1 MNIMS
6 KTYTLEDGES
16 LMAELKSTRGMM
28 AEMRGRLER
37 DEITPDEWREWYA
50 GYQARLD
57 EIKEAVSGMREEVS
71 RRNADLERQKRERA
85 AELNMSLE
93 EYEEFFDYIN
103 DVLTRLMKG
112 ETDYKSLIPCRS
124 SSACL
129 LPRGHKN
136 YKPLPKDDGEGQK
149 EVA

>member
-1 MNIMS
+1 MC
-6 KTYTLEDGES
+6 KTYTLEDGEC

-57 EIKEAVSGMREEVS
+57 EIREAVSGMREEVS

-93 EYEEFFDYIN
+93 EYEIY
-103 DVLTRLMKG
+103 L
-112 ETDYKSLIPCRS
+112 KSLITR
-124 SSACL
+124 
-129 LPRGHKN
+129 
-136 YKPLPKDDGEGQK
+136 
-149 EVA
+149 

>member
-1 MNIMS
+1 MS

-57 EIKEAVSGMREEVS
+57 EIKEAVSWMREDVS

-93 EYEEFFDYIN
+93 EYETY
-103 DVLTRLMKG
+103 L
-112 ETDYKSLIPCRS
+112 KSSIIR
-124 SSACL
+124 
-129 LPRGHKN
+129 
-136 YKPLPKDDGEGQK
+136 
-149 EVA
+149 

>member
-6 KTYTLEDGES
+6 KTYTLEDNGD
-16 LMAELKSTRGMM
+16 LMAELKSMRGKM

-37 DEITPDEWREWYA
+37 DEITPDEWRQWYA

-85 AELNMSLE
+85 AELNMSSE
-93 EYEEFFDYIN
+93 EYENY
-103 DVLTRLMKG
+103 L
-112 ETDYKSLIPCRS
+112 KSLIIS
-124 SSACL
+124 
-129 LPRGHKN
+129 
-136 YKPLPKDDGEGQK
+136 
-149 EVA
+149 